1 MISRRN
7 FLAALPGAGML
18 RRADDL
24 THVRIDAGE
33 IIARVNPMIFGQ
45 RAGEVITVNGPSP
58 EATNS
63 FEQPGQIVTVS
74 RDHNDFGADFTFEFP
89 AHSVTLLELSA

>member
-1 MISRRN
+1 MISRSN

-33 IIARVNPMIFGQ
+33 IIARESDDLRP
-45 RAGEVITVNGPSP
+45 AGRRSYYY
-58 EATNS
+58 
-63 FEQPGQIVTVS
+63 
-74 RDHNDFGADFTFEFP
+74 
-89 AHSVTLLELSA
+89 